1 MVKAY
6 DALGLTDLRD
16 DAERVMRKNFPN
28 SEYYI
33 RGLDRQEP
41 WWKTLVD
48 RPRPRENMDTGR
60 PSLLEMGGTIL
71 PSHLR
76 STA

>member
-28 SEYYI
+28 SEYYV
-33 RGLDRQEP
+33 RGLDRQGTVVEA
-41 WWKTLVD
+41 LVASWRHTAA
-48 RPRPRENMDTGR
+48 RPGPDW
-60 PSLLEMGGTIL
+60 PF
-71 PSHLR
+71 R